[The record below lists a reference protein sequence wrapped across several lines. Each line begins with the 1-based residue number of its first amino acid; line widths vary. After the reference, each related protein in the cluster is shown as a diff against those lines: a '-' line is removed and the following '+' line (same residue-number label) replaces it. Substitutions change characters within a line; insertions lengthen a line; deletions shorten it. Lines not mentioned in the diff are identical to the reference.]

1 MNNIGSVKLHFPKVF
16 FCFVLFP
23 NAFFQ
28 VYIWLVR
35 AGYVIGNSQSQN
47 LLCPAGLSDEKR
59 HCEKKVRKIKTIK
72 NVLDFLFLFFTISWI
87 FIDSVCIY

>member
-1 MNNIGSVKLHFPKVF
+1 M
-16 FCFVLFP
+16 
-23 NAFFQ
+23 
-28 VYIWLVR
+28 
-35 AGYVIGNSQSQN
+35 IGNSQSQN

-87 FIDSVCIY
+87 IIDSVCIY